1 MIKKLDALC
10 ALGVHSLQKENKMH
24 EEISLDL
31 DPDPRRSSALY
42 PVEYVSPGGESV

>member
-1 MIKKLDALC
+1 M
-10 ALGVHSLQKENKMH
+10 S

-42 PVEYVSPGGESV
+42 PVEHFSPGGESV